1 MSNAQFFLS
10 GPPYLLP
17 AVALKRFIRT
27 LADLCEEF
35 VPWLQANC
43 EKEFKSI
50 KPLGMSIFSSLWI
63 DNTASFIVSQM
74 EMLTLLCLDQP
85 DQNKLEKNVFIRIL
99 EVIEKWM
106 TKENLFTQ

>member
-1 MSNAQFFLS
+1 
-10 GPPYLLP
+10 
-17 AVALKRFIRT
+17 
-27 LADLCEEF
+27 
-35 VPWLQANC
+35 
-43 EKEFKSI
+43 
-50 KPLGMSIFSSLWI
+50 MSIFSSLWI
-63 DNTASFIVSQM
+63 DNTASFIVNQM